1 MNDIYIYA
9 IIALLPLSACMVV
22 FETNPYHALV
32 IRGVLGA
39 VAALVYVVFGAPDV
53 ALTEALVGTM
63 LAITLYA
70 VAVRSSLVMRLGVL
84 QDLAI
89 EEKENVDFKQLME
102 KLQRVFNK
110 RYLRVE
116 IVPYQNE
123 NDLQQALMKQEVHT
137 TCVRLE
143 PTDLKD
149 REAEEPPYQTTTRI
163 KRLYEIMEAEL
174 SSTATSLTCVNI
186 PDSGEKH

>member
-1 MNDIYIYA
+1 MNDNYIYA
-9 IIALLPLSACMVV
+9 IVALLPLSACMVV

-32 IRGVLGA
+32 TRGVMGA
-39 VAALVYVVFGAPDV
+39 IAALIYVVFGAPDV

-63 LAITLYA
+63 LAITLNA

-89 EEKENVDFKQLME
+89 EEKENLDFQQLME

-110 RYLRVE
+110 RYMRVE
-116 IVPYQNE
+116 IVSYQNE
-123 NDLQQALMKQEVHT
+123 KDLQQALMKQEIHT

-143 PTDLKD
+143 STDLKD

-163 KRLYEIMEAEL
+163 KRLHEIMEAEL

>member
-1 MNDIYIYA
+1 MNDFYIYA
-9 IIALLPLSACMVV
+9 IVALLPLSACMVV

-89 EEKENVDFKQLME
+89 EEKENVDFQQLMD

-123 NDLQQALMKQEVHT
+123 NDLQQALMKQEIHT

-143 PTDLKD
+143 SSNLED